1 MKAQSSS
8 REVACSV
15 RIPEPP
21 DKGCQGLAGMKH
33 GFGSSISVCENPR
46 TIVKTTQ
53 HFTAK
58 GGNTCH

>member
-21 DKGCQGLAGMKH
+21 DKGCQGLAGMKR
-33 GFGSSISVCENPR
+33 GFWPSL
-46 TIVKTTQ
+46 
-53 HFTAK
+53 
-58 GGNTCH
+58 

>member
-21 DKGCQGLAGMKH
+21 DKGCQGLAGMKR
-33 GFGSSISVCENPR
+33 GFWSSVLVRENPH
-46 TIVKTTQ
+46 TIMNTAQ

-58 GGNTCH
+58 GGNGCH